1 MRYLVAVFLIT
12 GIAAAQSQPSSDP
25 TARPNTTQSVTSPDT
40 AKPTET
46 PQPEAGDNDS
56 AMRALLPD
64 VPPVPK
70 GQPSL
75 IGGRI
80 VNLDRVR
87 DRITIQV
94 FGGKDMKV
102 LFDGRTEIYRGEQ
115 KAALRDLKQGDR
127 VYLSTVLD
135 GTQIFART
143 IRVNVGAGGD
153 AQGQVVSF
161 APEKGEL
168 IMRDTLSPRPL
179 TLRVTN
185 ATVIRQQDKPV
196 TTAALQQDAL
206 IAVQFTSDNEGR
218 GTASQVSI
226 IAEPGSSFTFSGTVV
241 FLDMH
246 IGQLSVEDPRDK
258 KTYELTFDP
267 RATRIQGDLR
277 QGAQVVVTAIFR
289 GSNYVAESVLASA
302 PPEDNPAATNPQTK

>member
-1 MRYLVAVFLIT
+1 MRYLLAAALIT
-12 GIAAAQSQPSSDP
+12 GVALAQPQANSSAGSGAPQSATSQAESQNLPDS
-25 TARPNTTQSVTSPDT
+25 RPEDT
-40 AKPTET
+40 GNSGAI
-46 PQPEAGDNDS
+46 
-56 AMRALLPD
+56 RALLPD

-80 VNLDRVR
+80 VALDRVR
-87 DRITIQV
+87 DRLTIQV

-115 KAALRDLKQGDR
+115 KASLRDLKQGDR

-143 IRVNVGAGGD
+143 IRVNVGVGGD
-153 AQGQVVSF
+153 AQGQVMSF
-161 APEKGEL
+161 APDKGAL
-168 IMRDTLSPRPL
+168 VMRDPLSPQPL
-179 TLRVTN
+179 TLRVTTS
-185 ATVIRQQDKPV
+185 TVIHQQDKPA
-196 TTAALQQDAL
+196 TTAALQQNAL
-206 IAVQFTSDNEGR
+206 IAVQFTPDNDGR
-218 GTASQVSI
+218 SVASQVSI

-258 KTYELTFDP
+258 KTYDISFDP
-267 RATRIQGDLR
+267 RVTRMQGDLR

-289 GSNYVAESVLASA
+289 GKNYVAESVLASA
-302 PPEDNPAATNPQTK
+302 NTEASPITTNPETK

>member
-1 MRYLVAVFLIT
+1 M
-12 GIAAAQSQPSSDP
+12 SQDLPNS
-25 TARPNTTQSVTSPDT
+25 RP
-40 AKPTET
+40 E
-46 PQPEAGDNDS
+46 DNDTRGET
-56 AMRALLPD
+56 RALLPD

-80 VNLDRVR
+80 VALDRVR
-87 DRITIQV
+87 DRLTIQV

-115 KAALRDLKQGDR
+115 KAGLRDLKQGDR

-161 APEKGEL
+161 APDKGEL
-168 IMRDTLSPRPL
+168 VMRDVLSPRAL
-179 TLRVTN
+179 TLKVTN
-185 ATVIRQQDKPV
+185 ATVIRQQDKPA
-196 TTAALQQDAL
+196 TTAALRQNAL
-206 IAVQFTSDNEGR
+206 ITVEFTPDNEGR
-218 GTASQVSI
+218 GVASQVSI

-258 KTYELTFDP
+258 KTYDISFDP
-267 RATRIQGDLR
+267 RVTRMQGDLR

-289 GSNYVAESVLASA
+289 GTSYVAESVLASA
-302 PPEDNPAATNPQTK
+302 ATEASPATTNPQTK

>member
-1 MRYLVAVFLIT
+1 MRYLWTVILLGGVAL
-12 GIAAAQSQPSSDP
+12 GQSQQQPTTPSSGSGAPQAATSSMEDSKSEGKDA
-25 TARPNTTQSVTSPDT
+25 TNGATTRS
-40 AKPTET
+40 
-46 PQPEAGDNDS
+46 
-56 AMRALLPD
+56 LLPE
-64 VPPVPK
+64 VEPVPK

-80 VNLDRVR
+80 VALDRVR
-87 DRITIQV
+87 DRLTIQV

-115 KAALRDLKQGDR
+115 KASLRDLKQGDR

-161 APEKGEL
+161 APDKGEL
-168 IMRDTLSPRPL
+168 VMRDSLSPQPL

-185 ATVIRQQDKPV
+185 ATVIRQQDKPA
-196 TTAALQQDAL
+196 TTAALKQNAL
-206 IAVQFTSDNEGR
+206 ITVQFTPDNDGR
-218 GTASQVSI
+218 GVASQVSI
-226 IAEPGSSFTFSGTVV
+226 IAEPGGSFTFSGTVV

-246 IGQLSVEDPRDK
+246 VGQLSVEDPRDK
-258 KTYELTFDP
+258 KTYDISFDP
-267 RATRIQGDLR
+267 RVTRMQGELR

-289 GSNYVAESVLASA
+289 GTSYVAESVLASA
-302 PPEDNPAATNPQTK
+302 ATGASPVITNPETK